1 MASSSSRK
9 SNSSASKQK
18 PTFRRST
25 GAASARTS
33 TAKSRPVAAS
43 PKLKKV
49 APARTYVAPT
59 KKAASELVSSS
70 KSVRKKVATPRRRQ
84 VSAAPTPTRR
94 PASAKTAPKAASK
107 TVAKPTLKAT
117 AKPTVKAQT
126 KALAKAAPQKRS
138 AAAKQAKPAKPA
150 KRRATASIQ
159 TAAKRQAKSASRSF
173 PMPKVPSVLG
183 LKLSKDDAARPER
196 PRAGLGTSVSFLHV
210 AVAVVLAAVV
220 VIGLGAAVVVNSG
233 FFEVTSVVV
242 NGSEHVPQQTAAK
255 LVSVPVGSTLFNLDE
270 DDAVENLK
278 ENPWVDDVRV
288 ERQFPHT
295 LVITPQEKTVAA
307 IAYIVSDGVAWAIS
321 DENTWIAPIS
331 LAVTT
336 QPAPAEDAPA
346 EGSGDDGSAETWEG
360 EAVDE
365 GAETDETVDEGAD
378 AGAQGGEQL
387 TGVDAAMELAR
398 EANAVLLTDVGTD
411 AGPSSGKEVTN
422 EVVLAGL
429 AYATGFSPEFRAQ
442 IKDISIPSIEAISA
456 NLDSGVEVSLGK
468 PEDIQQKEQ
477 VIRKLL
483 EQEQGVTYINVRVAD
498 AYSFRSAPV

>member
-25 GAASARTS
+25 GAASARS
-33 TAKSRPVAAS
+33 SASKSRPAAAS
-43 PKLKKV
+43 PKPKKV

-70 KSVRKKVATPRRRQ
+70 KSVRKKVATPRHRQ
-84 VSAAPTPTRR
+84 ASAMPAPTRR
-94 PASAKTAPKAASK
+94 PASAKSTPKVASK
-107 TVAKPTLKAT
+107 TAAKPTLKAT
-117 AKPTVKAQT
+117 AKPTVKAPT
-126 KALAKAAPQKRS
+126 KAIAKAAPQKRS
-138 AAAKQAKPAKPA
+138 AAAKPTKQAKPA

-159 TAAKRQAKSASRSF
+159 TAAKRQAKSAGRSF
-173 PMPKVPSVLG
+173 SMPKVPSVLG
-183 LKLSKDDAARPER
+183 MKLGKDDAARSER

-270 DDAVENLK
+270 DDAVKNLE

-321 DENTWIAPIS
+321 DENTWIAPVS

-336 QPAPAEDAPA
+336 EPAAQDAPAEDSG
-346 EGSGDDGSAETWEG
+346 EGASTETG
-360 EAVDE
+360 EDEVVDE
-365 GAETDETVDEGAD
+365 GVETDEATDESTD
-378 AGAQGGEQL
+378 AEAQGGEQL
-387 TGVDAAMELAR
+387 TGVDAAMQLAR
-398 EANAVLLTDVGTD
+398 DAGAVLLTDVGTD
-411 AGPSSGKEVTN
+411 ADPSSGKEVTN